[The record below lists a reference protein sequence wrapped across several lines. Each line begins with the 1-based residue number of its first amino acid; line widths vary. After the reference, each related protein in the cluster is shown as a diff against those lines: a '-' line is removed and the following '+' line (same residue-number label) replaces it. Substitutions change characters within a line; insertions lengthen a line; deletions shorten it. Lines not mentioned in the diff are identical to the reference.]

1 MQREITSKSAPRA
14 ALVCGVLAVAGSVVT
29 YWLVLPGVILGL
41 AAIGLG
47 WRARGRNHRE
57 AGSVAMTL
65 GVVALLLVP
74 AINSVADDAEEWGRD
89 CALHPSADPNC

>member
-1 MQREITSKSAPRA
+1 
-14 ALVCGVLAVAGSVVT
+14 
-29 YWLVLPGVILGL
+29 
-41 AAIGLG
+41 
-47 WRARGRNHRE
+47 
-57 AGSVAMTL
+57 MTL